1 MECSLGKQEPE
12 EFSETLSITS
22 LVWAILFVGFT
33 AVMRNELQG
42 EVALV
47 CGVNN

>member
-1 MECSLGKQEPE
+1 MEWYLGKQEPE

-22 LVWAILFVGFT
+22 PVWVILFVGFKT
-33 AVMRNELQG
+33 VMRNELQR

-47 CGVNN
+47 